1 MSRSNR
7 MFELG
12 RVGPVQARGGG
23 VSSATPPPRTPLRYF
38 VERRFDSPSSFMK
51 GLILA

>member
-1 MSRSNR
+1 M
-7 MFELG
+7 LG
-12 RVGPVQARGGG
+12 DGHFQAVGGG
-23 VSSATPPPRTPLRYF
+23 VDTATPPPVGYF